1 MADVDAVSRVKIK
14 LIKWAVFVV
23 GLLVATSAGEVVAAL
38 VNQEAVSAGRLFGRG
53 ELLIACIGLL
63 IAAMADLLFDPPP
76 LVSPQILLQHRATLA
91 FLVLLLIVVTIGY
104 GATRIEMSVLTAEQ
118 ASERGSF
125 RAQLTG
131 VMLLFSTASSAYGVY
146 LSEKVGIDSA

>member
-1 MADVDAVSRVKIK
+1 MSDVDAVSRVKIK

-23 GLLVATSAGEVVAAL
+23 GLLVATSAGEAVAAL

-63 IAAMADLLFDPPP
+63 IAAMADLMFDPPP
-76 LVSPQILLQHRATLA
+76 RVSPRVLLQHRATLA
-91 FLVLLLIVVTIGY
+91 LLILLLIVVTIGY
-104 GATRIEMSVLTAEQ
+104 GATRIEMSTLSAEQ
-118 ASERGSF
+118 ASERSTF

-131 VMLLFSTASSAYGVY
+131 MMLLFSTVISAYGVY
-146 LSEKVGIDSA
+146 LSEKVGTQGA